1 MLFNAK
7 KIRAKVAATLAG
19 TLLLAGS
26 AFAAG
31 FYGNQSDIK
40 WKTADTKH
48 FQFIYPQEY
57 TEHASALSAYAEAV
71 YDSVVGRY
79 KKDLPGRVN
88 AVLNNA
94 LYSNGSAVPSE
105 NAVNLWL
112 TNWDFKVRSSHGWLA
127 DVITHEFS
135 HLVSIENGSKFKPS
149 IYGVQFSY
157 TDYYN
162 ERITSDFATFLP
174 FTLQPLW
181 FAEGTA
187 QFESARMGFDAWD
200 THRDMLLRV
209 AALNDTL
216 LPLEYMHDF
225 SDNSLFAEL
234 GPYTQGF
241 SLVLYISRHYG
252 EDAVPKI
259 WTELS
264 KPYRVTLDGA
274 LKKILGISEK
284 ELYEAWKKEITE
296 AYKAQK
302 DSLGP
307 LVEGTKITAD
317 AFWQDFPVVAGKH
330 LYGVSN
336 FGGPWFDGA
345 VFKMPLKETK
355 DSAEV
360 KDSTAN
366 KIHASAGMT
375 KESAD
380 TTANKIP
387 ASAGMMKEGAS
398 ADSIAALQSDSN
410 KIDGVEIGM
419 ISIEEEEGDS
429 TIDINDYAKS
439 GFRAKKPWFDKGIDV
454 YDAPEKGPILAYVT
468 FQNRDKDGHAH
479 FDIAVSDTNKNKLNL
494 THLVDAVYPAF
505 SPKGNEVAFVRREP
519 YSTRFVL
526 SKVPF
531 TADFSEYTAEDP
543 IDIYVP
549 DAKFRY
555 YNIYS
560 PKYSPDGKRIA
571 FSFFDD
577 VHRGIAVID
586 ADGKNMKV
594 VSTEGYDERD
604 VNWIDNSKIV
614 FASNRNG
621 IFNLIEKNIDTGY
634 ERPLTNV
641 VGGAFTPVLAGDTL
655 YFTQY
660 DKDGFSLYKLQYT
673 SVAMINDTT
682 MNIVEDEEKRSAT
695 TDTVWYC
702 ADTTHP
708 LFASTD
714 SIAAIILS
722 QHHNSIKGDSTA
734 LSESCNCDS
743 CKIIPMEVMGDSFI
757 RFYDT
762 TYTITQR
769 PAPSEIVL
777 KGSPLPR
784 IEKHIELESREFA
797 GTERDYKPI
806 PTVPLF
812 IPMLA
817 FYENAP
823 DLTVFGDGQL
833 KAKIGLAAIIAD
845 PLKKNT
851 LQVGLMLEI
860 GNGIDYINGSGLNPE
875 QEKEFFVAWENRST
889 PIDFGISY
897 TYASYTSKDTVR
909 YEDVRA
915 NDGDSLGISNYAVP
929 MQSIVAMAGYSPFKS
944 VDTLQI
950 AAGYDWADFNLYEDN
965 FAWTYQKRFSAM
977 ALFGLYG
984 DSEGEDG
991 TGISGQ
997 GDGAVISYQYSNSDL
1012 YRPGTFAESFV
1023 VTESGKI
1030 KPKYRNFNI
1039 HEFGLSLYGSIQSP
1053 LTGARLAAGAKLGGI
1068 FNWDTD
1074 AKDSTGAKVDT
1085 LDSYY
1090 YSTVFL
1096 EGYPYLRSSENY
1108 TRAGT
1113 KTAMAEVHYLFPVY
1127 DDWRKGF
1134 WIFETRAFYIDA
1146 FAQIGAAWN
1155 SKWFDTDKFTDHDF
1169 WDRSAGLSFRW
1180 SNKIFYSIPLD
1191 ITLTFARALSRIGDD
1206 EGREGSW
1213 KPTTID
1219 VPLLPDA
1226 IAPTRIKFTL
1236 GMGFI
1241 NSWQ

>member
-1 MLFNAK
+1 MLFDAK
-7 KIRAKVAATLAG
+7 KIRAMAAATLAG

-40 WKTADTKH
+40 WKTAGTKH

-71 YDSVVGRY
+71 YDSVVNRY

-112 TNWDFKVRSSHGWLA
+112 TNWDFKIRSSHGWLA

-135 HLVSIENGSKFKPS
+135 HLVSIENGSKLKPS
-149 IYGVQFSY
+149 IYGIQIGY

-162 ERITSDFATFLP
+162 ERITSDFATFIP

-241 SLVLYISRHYG
+241 SLVLYISKHYG

-274 LKKILGISEK
+274 LKKVLGISEK

-296 AYKAQK
+296 KYKAQK
-302 DSLGP
+302 NSLGP

-345 VFKMPLKETK
+345 VFKMPLEP
-355 DSAEV
+355 DSSAA
-360 KDSTAN
+360 DSTA
-366 KIHASAGMT
+366 
-375 KESAD
+375 KE
-380 TTANKIP
+380 NEKV
-387 ASAGMMKEGAS
+387 
-398 ADSIAALQSDSN
+398 
-410 KIDGVEIGM
+410 DGVEIGM

-560 PKYSPDGKRIA
+560 PKYSPDGSRIA

-673 SVAMINDTT
+673 SVAMVNDTT
-682 MNIVEDEEKRSAT
+682 MNIVEDEERMSAN
-695 TDTVWYC
+695 TVIRWAC
-702 ADTTHP
+702 VNDS
-708 LFASTD
+708 LEKIIRDSIASFRFQSDSSCIRLPVHTMPEDIVTD
-714 SIAAIILS
+714 SIWRCTDSTSYIIDS
-722 QHHNSIKGDSTA
+722 VAYARIQGDTTCTKIPMPTKGDS
-734 LSESCNCDS
+734 
-743 CKIIPMEVMGDSFI
+743 VI

-777 KGSPLPR
+777 KGAPIPR
-784 IEKHIELESREFA
+784 IEKHIELEEREFA
-797 GTERDYKPI
+797 GTEQNYKPI

-812 IPMLA
+812 IPMLS
-817 FYENAP
+817 FNENAP
-823 DLTVFGDGQL
+823 DLTVFGEGQL
-833 KAKIGLAAIIAD
+833 KTKIGLAVVLSD

-851 LQVGLMLEI
+851 IQLGFLLEV
-860 GNGIDYINGSGLNPE
+860 GNGIDYINADGLNPE
-875 QEKEFFVAWENRST
+875 QEKEFFVAWENHST
-889 PIDFGISY
+889 PIDFGLTYSY
-897 TYASYTSKDTVR
+897 ANYTSKDTVR

-915 NDGDSLGISNYAVP
+915 HDGDSLGLNHYAVP
-929 MQSIVAMAGYSPFKS
+929 MQAFMGAAGYSIFKS
-944 VDTLQI
+944 SDTLQI
-950 AAGYDWADFNLYEDN
+950 ALGYDWANFNLYEDS

-984 DSEGEDG
+984 DEEGEDG

-997 GDGAVISYQYSNSDL
+997 GDGITAYYQYSNSDL
-1012 YRPGTFAESFV
+1012 YRPGTFAESFY
-1023 VTESGKI
+1023 VTESGSI

-1039 HEFGLSLYGSIQSP
+1039 HEFGINLYGSIQSP
-1053 LTGARLAAGAKLGGI
+1053 LTGARLAAGAKVGGI
-1068 FNWDTD
+1068 FHWDTD

-1090 YSTVFL
+1090 YSPVLL
-1096 EGYPYLRSSENY
+1096 EGYPYLRNAENY

-1113 KTAMAEVHYLFPVY
+1113 KTAMAEVHYIFPIY
-1127 DDWRKGF
+1127 DDWRKGL
-1134 WIFETRAFYIDA
+1134 WIFETRSFYFDV

-1169 WDRSAGLSFRW
+1169 WDRSVGLSFRW
-1180 SNKIFYSIPLD
+1180 SNKLFYSIPLD
-1191 ITLTFARALSRIGDD
+1191 ISLTFARGLSRIGD
-1206 EGREGSW
+1206 ENGREGSW
-1213 KPTTID
+1213 KLNPID
-1219 VPLLPDA
+1219 IPLLPDA
-1226 IAPTRIKFTL
+1226 VSPTRIKFAI

>member
-1 MLFNAK
+1 MFFDAK

-19 TLLLAGS
+19 TLLLTGS

-40 WKTADTKH
+40 WKTAGTKH

-135 HLVSIENGSKFKPS
+135 HLVSIENGSKVKPS
-149 IYGVQFSY
+149 IYGVQLSY

-162 ERITSDFATFLP
+162 ERITSDFATFVP

-187 QFESARMGFDAWD
+187 QFESSRMGFDAWD

-241 SLVLYISRHYG
+241 SLVLYISKHYG

-274 LKKILGISEK
+274 LKKVLGISEK

-360 KDSTAN
+360 KDSTA
-366 KIHASAGMT
+366 
-375 KESAD
+375 KED
-380 TTANKIP
+380 
-387 ASAGMMKEGAS
+387 E
-398 ADSIAALQSDSN
+398 
-410 KIDGVEIGM
+410 KIDGIEIGQ
-419 ISIEEEEGDS
+419 ISIEEETDEDS
-429 TIDINDYAKS
+429 TINIGDYAKS

-479 FDIAVSDTNKNKLNL
+479 FDIAVSDTNKNKLTL

-604 VNWIDNSKIV
+604 VNWIDDSKIV

-621 IFNLIEKNIDTGY
+621 IFNLIEKNIDTGN

-673 SVAMINDTT
+673 PVAMINDTT
-682 MNIVEDEEKRSAT
+682 MNIVERDSTIQVA
-695 TDTVWYC
+695 DTVWNNC
-702 ADTTHP
+702 AAADSTKIP
-708 LFASTD
+708 ASAGMTKEEASAGMTKD
-714 SIAAIILS
+714 SAS
-722 QHHNSIKGDSTA
+722 VDSTA
-734 LSESCNCDS
+734 ALANCASEPVITMRDS
-743 CKIIPMEVMGDSFI
+743 TIKV
-757 RFYDT
+757 YDT

-812 IPMLA
+812 IPMLS
-817 FYENAP
+817 FNENAP
-823 DLTVFGDGQL
+823 DLTVFGEGQL

-851 LQVGLMLEI
+851 VQVGLLLEI
-860 GNGIDYINGSGLNPE
+860 GNGIDYINSGGINPK

-889 PIDFGISY
+889 PIDFGLSY
-897 TYASYTSKDTVR
+897 SYANYTSRDTVR

-915 NDGDSLGISNYAVP
+915 HDGDSLGISNYAVP
-929 MQSIVAMAGYSPFKS
+929 MQALVATAGYSPFKS
-944 VDTLQI
+944 IDTLQI

-977 ALFGLYG
+977 ALFGIYG

-1012 YRPGTFAESFV
+1012 FRPGTFAESFY
-1023 VTESGKI
+1023 VTESGQA

-1053 LTGARLAAGAKLGGI
+1053 LTGARLAAGAKVGGI
-1068 FNWDTD
+1068 FSWDTD
-1074 AKDSTGAKVDT
+1074 SKDSSGAKVDT

-1090 YSTVFL
+1090 YSPILL

-1113 KTAMAEVHYLFPVY
+1113 KTAMAELHYLFPFY

-1134 WIFETRAFYIDA
+1134 WIFETRDFYIDA

-1155 SKWFDTDKFTDHDF
+1155 SKWFDSDKFTDHDF
-1169 WDRSAGLSFRW
+1169 WDRSVGFSLRLSNR
-1180 SNKIFYSIPLD
+1180 IFYSVPLD
-1191 ITLTFARALSRIGDD
+1191 ISLTFARALSRIGD
-1206 EGREGSW
+1206 ENGRSESRKV
-1213 KPTTID
+1213 KPID
-1219 VPLLPDA
+1219 IPLLPDA
-1226 IAPTRIKFTL
+1226 ASPTKIKFAI

-1241 NSWQ
+1241 NTWQ

>member
-1 MLFNAK
+1 MLFKAK
-7 KIRAKVAATLAG
+7 RLSAKVAGRLAG
-19 TLLLAGS
+19 TALAGVLLLAG
-26 AFAAG
+26 AAGAAG

-40 WKTADTKH
+40 WKTAGTKH

-149 IYGVQFSY
+149 IYGMQFSY

-162 ERITSDFATFLP
+162 ERITSDFMTFIP

-187 QFESARMGFDAWD
+187 QFESSRMGFDAWD
-200 THRDMLLRV
+200 THRDMMLRI

-241 SLVLYISRHYG
+241 SLVLYISKHYG

-264 KPYRVTLDGA
+264 KFYRVTLDGA
-274 LKKILGISEK
+274 LKKVLGISEK

-307 LVEGTKITAD
+307 LVEGKKITAD
-317 AFWQDFPVVAGKH
+317 AFWQDFPVVAGKN

-345 VFKMPLKETK
+345 VFKMPLEP
-355 DSAEV
+355 DSSAT
-360 KDSTAN
+360 DSTA
-366 KIHASAGMT
+366 K
-375 KESAD
+375 AD
-380 TTANKIP
+380 
-387 ASAGMMKEGAS
+387 E
-398 ADSIAALQSDSN
+398 
-410 KIDGVEIGM
+410 KIDGIEIGQ
-419 ISIEEEEGDS
+419 ISIEEEESDS

-439 GFRAKKPWFDKGIDV
+439 GFHAKKPWFDKGIDV

-479 FDIAVSDTNKNKLNL
+479 FDIAVSDTNKNKLTL

-519 YSTRFVL
+519 FSTRFVL

-604 VNWIDNSKIV
+604 VNWIDDSKIV

-673 SVAMINDTT
+673 SVAMVNDTT
-682 MNIVEDEEKRSAT
+682 MNIVEDEERMSANTVIRWACVNDSLEKIIRDSIATFRSQSDSSCIRLPVHT
-695 TDTVWYC
+695 MPEDIV
-702 ADTTHP
+702 
-708 LFASTD
+708 TD
-714 SIAAIILS
+714 SIWRCTDSTSYIIDS
-722 QHHNSIKGDSTA
+722 VAYARIQGDTTCTKIPMPTKGDS
-734 LSESCNCDS
+734 
-743 CKIIPMEVMGDSFI
+743 VI

-777 KGSPLPR
+777 KGTLPPKVN
-784 IEKHIELESREFA
+784 KHIELESREFA

-812 IPMLA
+812 IPMLT
-817 FYENAP
+817 FNENAP
-823 DLTVFGDGQL
+823 DLTVFGEGQL
-833 KAKIGLAAIIAD
+833 KAKLGLAAIISD

-851 LQVGLMLEI
+851 VQVGFLLEI
-860 GNGIDYINGSGLNPE
+860 ANGLDYINSGGINPK
-875 QEKEFFVAWENRST
+875 QEKEFFVSWENRST
-889 PIDFGISY
+889 PIDLGLSY
-897 TYASYTSKDTVR
+897 SYANYTSRDTVR

-915 NDGDSLGISNYAVP
+915 NNGDSLGISNYAVP
-929 MQSIVAMAGYSPFKS
+929 MQAIVATAGYSIFKS
-944 VDTLQI
+944 IDTLQV

-965 FAWTYQKRFSAM
+965 FAWTYQKRISAM
-977 ALFGLYG
+977 ALFGIYG

-997 GDGAVISYQYSNSDL
+997 GNGAAISYMYSNSDL

-1023 VTESGKI
+1023 ITKSGKI

-1039 HEFGLSLYGSIQSP
+1039 HEFGLSLYGSLQSP
-1053 LTGARLAAGAKLGGI
+1053 LTGARLAAGGKIGGI
-1068 FNWDTD
+1068 FNWNTD
-1074 AKDSTGAKVDT
+1074 ADQDS

-1090 YSTVFL
+1090 YSPILL
-1096 EGYPYLRSSENY
+1096 EGYPYLRNSENY

-1113 KTAMAEVHYLFPVY
+1113 KTAMAELHYLFPVY

-1134 WIFETRAFYIDA
+1134 WIFETRGFYIDA

-1155 SKWFDTDKFTDHDF
+1155 TKWFDTDKFTDHDF
-1169 WDRSAGLSFRW
+1169 WDRSVGLSLRM
-1180 SNKIFYSIPLD
+1180 SNKIFYSLPLD
-1191 ITLTFARALSRIGDD
+1191 ISLTFARALSRIGDED
-1206 EGREGSW
+1206 GREGSW
-1213 KPTTID
+1213 KVKPID
-1219 VPLLPDA
+1219 VPLLPDKA
-1226 IAPTRIKFTL
+1226 SPTKIKFAI

-1241 NSWQ
+1241 NTWQ

>member
-1 MLFNAK
+1 MFFDAK
-7 KIRAKVAATLAG
+7 KFLCCATTLLAVAAN
-19 TLLLAGS
+19 
-26 AFAAG
+26 AAG

-40 WKTADTKH
+40 WKTAGTTH

-57 TEHASALSAYAEAV
+57 TEHASRLSSYAEAV

-105 NAVNLWL
+105 NALNLWL
-112 TNWDFKVRSSHGWLA
+112 TNWDFKVRSSHGWIA

-135 HLVSIENGSKFKPS
+135 HLVSIENGSKLLPN
-149 IYGVQFSY
+149 IYGLQIGY

-162 ERITSDFATFLP
+162 ERITSDFTSFVP

-187 QFESARMGFDAWD
+187 QFESSRMGFDAWD
-200 THRDMLLRV
+200 SHRDMLLRV

-225 SDNSLFAEL
+225 ADNSLFAEL

-241 SLVLYISRHYG
+241 SLVLYISKHYG

-264 KPYRVTLDGA
+264 NPYRVTLDGA
-274 LKKILGISEK
+274 LKKILGIGEK

-307 LVEGTKITAD
+307 LVEGKKLTTE

-345 VFKMPLKETK
+345 VFKMPLEP
-355 DSAEV
+355 DSASV
-360 KDSTAN
+360 DS
-366 KIHASAGMT
+366 
-375 KESAD
+375 
-380 TTANKIP
+380 TANKIP
-387 ASAGMMKEGAS
+387 ASAGMTKE
-398 ADSIAALQSDSN
+398 N
-410 KIDGVEIGM
+410 EKVDGVEIGQ

-429 TIDINDYAKS
+429 TIDISDYAKS

-479 FDIAVSDTNKNKLNL
+479 FDIAVSDTNKNKLTL
-494 THLVDAVYPAF
+494 TYLVDAVYPAF

-519 YSTRFVL
+519 FSTRFVL

-604 VNWIDNSKIV
+604 VNWIDDSKIV

-621 IFNLIEKNIDTGY
+621 IFNLIEKNIDTGN

-673 SVAMINDTT
+673 PVAMVNDTT
-682 MNIVEDEEKRSAT
+682 VNVTERDSTIQVADTAWKCLDRNDSLDSGSVAGMTQDSCTAVVTMRDSVTKIA
-695 TDTVWYC
+695 DTVR
-702 ADTTHP
+702 T
-708 LFASTD
+708 
-714 SIAAIILS
+714 
-722 QHHNSIKGDSTA
+722 
-734 LSESCNCDS
+734 
-743 CKIIPMEVMGDSFI
+743 V
-757 RFYDT
+757 
-762 TYTITQR
+762 TQK

-777 KGSPLPR
+777 KGSLPPK
-784 IEKHIELESREFA
+784 IEKHIELEEREFA
-797 GTERDYKPI
+797 GAERDYKPI

-812 IPMLA
+812 IPILS
-817 FYENAP
+817 FNENAP
-823 DLTVFGDGQL
+823 NLTVFGEGQL
-833 KAKIGLAAIIAD
+833 KAKAGLAMILSD

-851 LQVGLMLEI
+851 VQLGLLLEL
-860 GNGIDYINGSGLNPE
+860 GQGFDYINTDGLNPK
-875 QEKEFFVAWENRST
+875 QEKEFFVAWENHST
-889 PIDFGISY
+889 PIDFALSY
-897 TYASYTSKDTVR
+897 TYANYTSMDTVR
-909 YEDVRA
+909 YEDVRQH
-915 NDGDSLGISNYAVP
+915 DGDSLGMDHYAIP
-929 MQSIVAMAGYSPFKS
+929 MQAIMGAAGYSIFKS
-944 VDTLQI
+944 SDTLQL
-950 AAGYDWADFNLYEDN
+950 ALGYDWATFNLYEDS
-965 FAWTYQKRFSAM
+965 FSWVYHKRFTAT
-977 ALFGLYG
+977 AIFGFYG
-984 DSEGEDG
+984 DEEGEDG

-997 GDGAVISYQYSNSDL
+997 GNGITAYYQYSNSNL
-1012 YRPGTFAESFV
+1012 YRPGTFAESFY
-1023 VTESGKI
+1023 VTESGSI

-1039 HEFGLSLYGSIQSP
+1039 NEFGINLYGSIQSP
-1053 LTGARLAAGAKLGGI
+1053 LTGARLAAGGKISGI
-1068 FNWDTD
+1068 FNWSTD
-1074 AKDSTGAKVDT
+1074 AKEDT

-1090 YSTVFL
+1090 YSPVLL
-1096 EGYPYLRSSENY
+1096 EGYPYLRSSESY

-1113 KTAMAEVHYLFPVY
+1113 KTAMAELHYLFPVY

-1146 FAQIGAAWN
+1146 FAQIGAAWT
-1155 SKWFDTDKFTDHDF
+1155 SKWFDMDKFKDHDF
-1169 WDRSAGLSFRW
+1169 WDRSVGLSFRW
-1180 SNKIFYSIPLD
+1180 SNKLFYSVPLD
-1191 ITLTFARALSRIGDD
+1191 ITLTLARALSRIGD
-1206 EGREGSW
+1206 ENGRDGSW
-1213 KPTTID
+1213 KPSPID
-1219 VPLLPDA
+1219 VPLLPDVA
-1226 IAPTRIKFTL
+1226 SPTRIKFAI
-1236 GMGFI
+1236 GMGFV

>member
-1 MLFNAK
+1 MFFDAK
-7 KIRAKVAATLAG
+7 KFLCCATALLAVAAN
-19 TLLLAGS
+19 
-26 AFAAG
+26 AAG

-40 WKTADTKH
+40 WKTAGTTH

-57 TEHASALSAYAEAV
+57 TEHASRLSSYAEAV

-105 NAVNLWL
+105 NALNLWL
-112 TNWDFKVRSSHGWLA
+112 TNWDFKVRSSHGWIA

-135 HLVSIENGSKFKPS
+135 HLVSIENGSKLLPN
-149 IYGVQFSY
+149 IYGLQIGY

-162 ERITSDFATFLP
+162 ERITSDFTSFVP

-200 THRDMLLRV
+200 SHRDMLLRV

-225 SDNSLFAEL
+225 ADNSLFAEL

-241 SLVLYISRHYG
+241 SLVLYISKHYG

-264 KPYRVTLDGA
+264 NPYRVTLDGA
-274 LKKILGISEK
+274 LKKILGIGEK

-307 LVEGTKITAD
+307 LVEGKKLTTE

-345 VFKMPLKETK
+345 VFKMPLEP
-355 DSAEV
+355 DSASV
-360 KDSTAN
+360 DSTA
-366 KIHASAGMT
+366 A
-375 KESAD
+375 
-380 TTANKIP
+380 
-387 ASAGMMKEGAS
+387 
-398 ADSIAALQSDSN
+398 DSN
-410 KIDGVEIGM
+410 KVDGVEIGQ

-429 TIDINDYAKS
+429 IIDINDYAKS

-479 FDIAVSDTNKNKLNL
+479 FDIAVSDTNKNKLTL
-494 THLVDAVYPAF
+494 TYLVDAVYPAF

-531 TADFSEYTAEDP
+531 TADFSKYTAEDP

-560 PKYSPDGKRIA
+560 PKYSPDGSRIA

-621 IFNLIEKNIDTGY
+621 IFNLIEKNIDTGN

-673 SVAMINDTT
+673 PVAMVNDTT
-682 MNIVEDEEKRSAT
+682 MNIVEDEERMSANTVIRWACVNDSLEKIIRDSIATFRSQSDSSCIRLPVHT
-695 TDTVWYC
+695 MPEDIV
-702 ADTTHP
+702 
-708 LFASTD
+708 TD
-714 SIAAIILS
+714 SIWRCTDSTSYIIDS
-722 QHHNSIKGDSTA
+722 VAYARIQGDTTCTKIPMPTKGDS
-734 LSESCNCDS
+734 
-743 CKIIPMEVMGDSFI
+743 VI

-762 TYTITQR
+762 TYTITQK

-777 KGSPLPR
+777 KGTLPPK
-784 IEKHIELESREFA
+784 IEKHIELEEREFA
-797 GTERDYKPI
+797 GAERDYKPI

-812 IPMLA
+812 IPILS
-817 FYENAP
+817 FNENAP
-823 DLTVFGDGQL
+823 NLTVFGEGQL
-833 KAKIGLAAIIAD
+833 KAKAGLAMILSD

-851 LQVGLMLEI
+851 IQLGLLLEL
-860 GNGIDYINGSGLNPE
+860 GQGFDYINTDGLNPK
-875 QEKEFFVAWENRST
+875 QEKEFFVAWENHST

-897 TYASYTSKDTVR
+897 SYANYTSKDTVR
-909 YEDVRA
+909 YEDVRQH
-915 NDGDSLGISNYAVP
+915 DGDSLGMDHYAIP
-929 MQSIVAMAGYSPFKS
+929 MQAIMGAAGYSIFKS
-944 VDTLQI
+944 SDTLQL
-950 AAGYDWADFNLYEDN
+950 ALGYDWATFNLYEDS
-965 FAWTYQKRFSAM
+965 FSWVYHKRFTAT
-977 ALFGLYG
+977 AIFGFYG
-984 DSEGEDG
+984 DEEGEDG

-997 GDGAVISYQYSNSDL
+997 GNGITAYYQYSNSNL
-1012 YRPGTFAESFV
+1012 YRPGTFAESFY
-1023 VTESGKI
+1023 VTESGSI

-1039 HEFGLSLYGSIQSP
+1039 NEFGINLYGSIQSP
-1053 LTGARLAAGAKLGGI
+1053 LTGARLAAGGKISGI
-1068 FNWDTD
+1068 FNWSTD
-1074 AKDSTGAKVDT
+1074 AKEDT

-1090 YSTVFL
+1090 YSPVLL
-1096 EGYPYLRSSENY
+1096 EGYPYLRNSESY

-1113 KTAMAEVHYLFPVY
+1113 KTAMAELHYLFPIY

-1134 WIFETRAFYIDA
+1134 WIFETRGFYIDA

-1169 WDRSAGLSFRW
+1169 WDRSVGISFRW

-1191 ITLTFARALSRIGDD
+1191 ISLTFARALSRIGD
-1206 EGREGSW
+1206 ENGRDGSW
-1213 KPTTID
+1213 KPSPID
-1219 VPLLPDA
+1219 VPLLPDVA
-1226 IAPTRIKFTL
+1226 SPTRIKFAI

>member
-1 MLFNAK
+1 MFFDAK
-7 KIRAKVAATLAG
+7 KIRAMAAATLAG

-40 WKTADTKH
+40 WKTAGTKH

-135 HLVSIENGSKFKPS
+135 HLVSIENGSKLKPS
-149 IYGVQFSY
+149 IYGIQIGY

-162 ERITSDFATFLP
+162 ERITSDFATFIP

-187 QFESARMGFDAWD
+187 QFESSRMGFDAWD
-200 THRDMLLRV
+200 THRDMLLRI
-209 AALNDTL
+209 AALNDSL

-241 SLVLYISRHYG
+241 SLVRYIAEHYG

-264 KPYRVTLDGA
+264 KLYRVTLDGA
-274 LKKILGISEK
+274 LKKVLGISEK

-345 VFKMPLKETK
+345 VFKMPLEP
-355 DSAEV
+355 DSSAA
-360 KDSTAN
+360 DSTA
-366 KIHASAGMT
+366 
-375 KESAD
+375 KED
-380 TTANKIP
+380 
-387 ASAGMMKEGAS
+387 E
-398 ADSIAALQSDSN
+398 
-410 KIDGVEIGM
+410 KIDGIEIGQ
-419 ISIEEEEGDS
+419 ISIEEETDEDS
-429 TIDINDYAKS
+429 TINIGDYAKS

-479 FDIAVSDTNKNKLNL
+479 FDIAVSDTNKNKLTL

-604 VNWIDNSKIV
+604 VNWIDDSKIV

-673 SVAMINDTT
+673 SIAMVNDTT
-682 MNIVEDEEKRSAT
+682 MNIMERDSTIQVA
-695 TDTVWYC
+695 DTVWNNC
-702 ADTTHP
+702 AAADSTKIP
-708 LFASTD
+708 ASAGMTKD
-714 SIAAIILS
+714 SAS
-722 QHHNSIKGDSTA
+722 VDSTA
-734 LSESCNCDS
+734 ALANCTTEPTVTMRDS
-743 CKIIPMEVMGDSFI
+743 AIKLI
-757 RFYDT
+757 DT

-812 IPMLA
+812 IPMLS
-817 FYENAP
+817 FNENAP
-823 DLTVFGDGQL
+823 DLTVFGEGQL

-851 LQVGLMLEI
+851 VQVGLLLEI
-860 GNGIDYINGSGLNPE
+860 GNGIDYINSGGINPK

-889 PIDFGISY
+889 PIDFGLSY
-897 TYASYTSKDTVR
+897 SYANYTSRDTVR

-915 NDGDSLGISNYAVP
+915 HDGDSLGISNYAVP

-944 VDTLQI
+944 ADTLQI

-977 ALFGLYG
+977 ALFGIYG

-1012 YRPGTFAESFV
+1012 FRPGTFAESFY
-1023 VTESGKI
+1023 VTESGQA

-1053 LTGARLAAGAKLGGI
+1053 LTGARLAAGAKVGGI
-1068 FNWDTD
+1068 FSWDTD
-1074 AKDSTGAKVDT
+1074 SKDSSGAKVDT

-1090 YSTVFL
+1090 YSPILL

-1113 KTAMAEVHYLFPVY
+1113 KTAMAELHYLFPFY

-1134 WIFETRAFYIDA
+1134 WIFETRDFYIDA

-1169 WDRSAGLSFRW
+1169 WDRSVGFSLRLSNR
-1180 SNKIFYSIPLD
+1180 IFYSVPLD
-1191 ITLTFARALSRIGDD
+1191 ISLTFARALSRISD
-1206 EGREGSW
+1206 ENGRSESRKV
-1213 KPTTID
+1213 KPID
-1219 VPLLPDA
+1219 IPLLPDA
-1226 IAPTRIKFTL
+1226 ASPTKIKFAI

-1241 NSWQ
+1241 NTWQ